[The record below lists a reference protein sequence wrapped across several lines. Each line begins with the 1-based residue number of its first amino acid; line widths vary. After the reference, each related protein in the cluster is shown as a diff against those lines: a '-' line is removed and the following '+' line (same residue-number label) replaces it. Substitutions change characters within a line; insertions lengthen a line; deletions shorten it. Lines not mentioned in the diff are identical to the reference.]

1 MELSLFTHIEVDRSQ
16 GQVCGHYI
24 VHLVCAST
32 VFSLLSFHTSST
44 PLSSAL
50 EQSLASDPIA
60 PVLAAK
66 HLLALDRKL
75 AAVLAVVRDCVA
87 AAARP
92 EDVVMVRDECY
103 TTTCGP
109 ARRWMMATSSPVK
122 KMFII
127 CMKTRSTRPID
138 AEL

>member
-1 MELSLFTHIEVDRSQ
+1 MELSVDTHIEVDRSP

-32 VFSLLSFHTSST
+32 VFLLLSFHTSST

-66 HLLALDRKL
+66 HLLALDRRL
-75 AAVLAVVRDCVA
+75 AAVLGVVRDCVA

-103 TTTCGP
+103 DN
-109 ARRWMMATSSPVK
+109 V
-122 KMFII
+122 
-127 CMKTRSTRPID
+127 RPGQVVD
-138 AEL
+138 DGNFFSREKNVHHMYEKND

>member
-1 MELSLFTHIEVDRSQ
+1 MELSLVTHIEVDRSP

-66 HLLALDRKL
+66 HLLALDRRL
-75 AAVLAVVRDCVA
+75 AAVLGVVRDCVA
-87 AAARP
+87 AAAARG
-92 EDVVMVRDECY
+92 
-103 TTTCGP
+103 CGDG
-109 ARRWMMATSSPVK
+109 A
-122 KMFII
+122 
-127 CMKTRSTRPID
+127 
-138 AEL
+138 